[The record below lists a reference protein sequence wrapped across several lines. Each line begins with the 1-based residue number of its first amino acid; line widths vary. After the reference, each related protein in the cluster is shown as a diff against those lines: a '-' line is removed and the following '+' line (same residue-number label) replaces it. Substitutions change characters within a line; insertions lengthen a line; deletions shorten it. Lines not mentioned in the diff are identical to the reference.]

1 LILVTSPE
9 KGMKAMDKNWY
20 ARELVRRTTG
30 LRDEA
35 FEVIWF
41 TIDNEGRY
49 SVYYETD
56 GYREL
61 THEYSN

>member
-1 LILVTSPE
+1 
-9 KGMKAMDKNWY
+9 MKAMDKNWY